1 MAQQRII
8 TDPTIANGSPVIKR
22 AQVPVHQIL
31 SYVATG
37 MSFQEIIE
45 TVPELGLGDVKAALD
60 YAATQM
66 RQGMPAPT
74 GNQGSNRDL
83 AFEQPSNM
91 LDLNKILVVD
101 DSQLN
106 LDFMEAIFAGGEFIL
121 VTALDGREGLAKARA
136 EAPFL
141 ILTDIMMPGMSGLK
155 LCQEIKADPLTKDA
169 SVIFITAHGQ
179 NTTLVAKG
187 LNMGADEFISR
198 PFEPEELLARVQ
210 AVARLK
216 RAELDAQRH
225 AQIVAR
231 HNQSL
236 ELLNELAIAIT
247 SSLDLQKVFASAMQQ
262 LSRLL
267 KAEAVSILLLDGEE
281 KKLTVNIASHLGEY
295 ISVPV
300 EVKPTPEMA
309 DVIQQERI
317 PAIISSIL
325 HNPQINLTVKPP
337 ADQDAVVCVPMVSK
351 EQTIGTIALINKQGS
366 SFTAGDWALLNSA
379 VNIIT
384 VAIENAR
391 LFTEVQEFNRHLEQ
405 KVAERT
411 GELITEKKKV
421 EAILVSMADGVLVL
435 DDENCISTVNTAA
448 QKMLGA
454 DSSKLLGMPITSKRL
469 ATPLWDTIRKLASSI
484 EVIASASVDVPDA
497 TRPGGLLS
505 IQARS
510 AKVHT
515 ETGQTIGTVIVL
527 SDVTSLMEVERM
539 KARFITGVTHELKT
553 PLAVIKLHSN
563 NLANYHTRLPELKRN
578 QLIQAIQEQVQLL
591 GKLVEDILELSR
603 LDSGLVEIER
613 QPISLRQVVAQVVAE
628 MQPLA
633 AEKEITLRWQ
643 KSSPEILIQADKDK
657 INRLI
662 TNLIDNAIK
671 YTPAKGSVEVKIA
684 SELVDG
690 QKMVLFQ
697 VCDTGIG
704 IPLGERAQIFE
715 RFYRIDPSHTIPGT
729 GLGLSIVKEIV
740 TAHGG
745 KVTVNSPPEGGSMFT
760 VSLPEA

>member
-8 TDPTIANGSPVIKR
+8 TDPTIANGSPVIKG

-66 RQGMPAPT
+66 RQGMPTPI

-83 AFEQPSNM
+83 AFEQSSNM

-106 LDFMEAIFAGGEFIL
+106 LDFMEAIFAGDEFIL
-121 VTALDGREGLAKARA
+121 ITALDGREGLAKARA

-141 ILTDIMMPGMSGLK
+141 ILSDIMMPGMSGLK
-155 LCQEIKADPLTKDA
+155 LCQEIKADSLTKDA

-179 NTTLVAKG
+179 NTTLVTRG

-198 PFEPEELLARVQ
+198 PFEPEELLARVR

-267 KAEAVSILLLDGEE
+267 KAEAVSILLLGGEE
-281 KKLTVNIASHLGEY
+281 QKLTVNIASRLGEY

-300 EVKPTPEMA
+300 EVKPAPEMA
-309 DVIQQERI
+309 DVIRQERI

-325 HNPQINLTVKPP
+325 HNPQINLTVNPP
-337 ADQDAVVCVPMVSK
+337 ADQDAVACVPMVSK
-351 EQTIGTIALINKQGS
+351 EQTIGTIAIINKQDS
-366 SFTAGDWALLNSA
+366 PFTAGDWALLNSA

-391 LFTEVQEFNRHLEQ
+391 LFTEVQEFNRQLEQ

-411 GELITEKKKV
+411 SELITEKKKV

-435 DDENCISTVNTAA
+435 DDENCVSTVNTAA

-469 ATPLWDTIRKLASSI
+469 ATSLWDTIRKLATST

-505 IQARS
+505 IQARA

-515 ETGQTIGTVIVL
+515 ETDQTIGTVIVL

-539 KARFITGVTHELKT
+539 KAQFITGVTHELKT
-553 PLAVIKLHSN
+553 PLAIIKLHSN
-563 NLANYHTRLPELKRN
+563 NLANYHTRLPEPKRN

-591 GKLVEDILELSR
+591 RRLVEDILELSR

-613 QPISLRQVVAQVVAE
+613 QPISLKQVVAQAVAE
-628 MQPLA
+628 MHPLA
-633 AEKEITLRWQ
+633 TEKEITLRWQ
-643 KSSPEILIQADKDK
+643 KPSPEILIQADKDK

-662 TNLIDNAIK
+662 NNLIDNAIK

-690 QKMVLFQ
+690 QKIALFQ
-697 VCDTGIG
+697 VRDTGIG
-704 IPLGERAQIFE
+704 IPPEEQSRIFE

-745 KVTVNSPPEGGSMFT
+745 KVTVNSSPEGGSIFT
-760 VSLPEA
+760 VSLPET